1 MAKKQFIAQLAISS
15 ESNES
20 YMLSAG
26 KSLLT
31 HGEVDTMEQVYAKIE
46 ALTAAQLTEA
56 AEEVFT
62 GMSRLIYR

>member
-1 MAKKQFIAQLAISS
+1 
-15 ESNES
+15 
-20 YMLSAG
+20 
-26 KSLLT
+26 
-31 HGEVDTMEQVYAKIE
+31 MEQVYAKIE

>member
-31 HGEVDTMEQVYAKIE
+31 HDEVDTMEQVYAKIR
-46 ALTAAQLTEA
+46 ALTASQLTEV
-56 AEEVFT
+56 AEELFS
-62 GMSRLIYR
+62 GMSRLLYK